1 MNTGCTVSNAREV
14 YAILNRSWR
23 ANLITPGLVNAL
35 QETIRQLQG
44 ANPRD
49 PSIKK
54 LKKAVVLA
62 LANLD
67 DRESKPMAA
76 D

>member
-1 MNTGCTVSNAREV
+1 MARKP
-14 YAILNRSWR
+14 YY
-23 ANLITPGLVNAL
+23 PGLVNAL

-44 ANPRD
+44 ADPRD

-54 LKKAVVLA
+54 LQKAVVLA
-62 LANLD
+62 LAKLD

>member
-1 MNTGCTVSNAREV
+1 MARRR
-14 YAILNRSWR
+14 YY
-23 ANLITPGLVNAL
+23 PGLVNAL

-44 ANPRD
+44 AD
-49 PSIKK
+49 PKDRSIKE

-62 LANLD
+62 LAKLD

>member
-1 MNTGCTVSNAREV
+1 MARKP
-14 YAILNRSWR
+14 YYDPA
-23 ANLITPGLVNAL
+23 LVNAL

-44 ANPRD
+44 AD
-49 PSIKK
+49 PSDSAIKE

-62 LANLD
+62 LAKLD
-67 DRESKPMAA
+67 HGESKPMAA

>member
-1 MNTGCTVSNAREV
+1 MQFMARRP
-14 YAILNRSWR
+14 YY
-23 ANLITPGLVNAL
+23 PGLVNAL

-44 ANPRD
+44 AD
-49 PSIKK
+49 PSDPAIKE

-62 LANLD
+62 LAKLD
-67 DRESKPMAA
+67 DLESKPMAA

>member
-1 MNTGCTVSNAREV
+1 MARKP
-14 YAILNRSWR
+14 YY
-23 ANLITPGLVNAL
+23 PGLVNAL

-44 ANPRD
+44 ADPRD
-49 PSIKK
+49 PPIKT

-62 LANLD
+62 LAKLD